1 MLVLLLMAVTGAWAA
16 AKTID
21 LSNVTEATTANN
33 GDVLTGTLANN
44 VQISIADGAEV
55 TLDNVTINGSNSDYY
70 WAGITCKGNA
80 IIILTG
86 NNFVRGFHQYYPG
99 IHIAAGKTLTIKGY
113 GSLTA
118 NSNGAGA
125 GIGSGWYIPA
135 CGNIV
140 IEGGTIIATGGDNA
154 AGIGGGNSASCGN
167 ITITGGNITAI
178 GGESGAGIGAG
189 FNGPCRNILIEGG
202 TVNATGGE
210 SAAAI
215 GGGGYGGWCGDITIT
230 NGVTAVTATKYYSAL
245 NSIGK
250 SELSGTC
257 GTVTIGG
264 INKGSISASPYTYL
278 ALADNVN
285 NGSTLTSFNGIT
297 ADVTLKRTLQTGG
310 WNTFCAPFS
319 TAKPSGWTLKKLTGS
334 SFDSSTGQLTLDFG
348 DAVSIEAGRAYL
360 VKVTANVVN
369 PTFEGVTIAN
379 VTTTTETTYADFVPV
394 MNPTPLTAYDKTV
407 LFVSGGNKLTYP
419 NTTSNINGFRAYFQ
433 LKGDAAASANAFAM
447 SFDDESTGITEIDDS
462 QAHDVRF
469 NSNGIYTLDGRRTE
483 GQPTAKG
490 IYIQNGRKVIIK

>member
-33 GDVLTGTLANN
+33 GDVLTGTLAKN
-44 VQISIADGAEV
+44 VQISIEHGATVTLNNVSINADGAW
-55 TLDNVTINGSNSDYY
+55 TSGYY
-70 WAGITCKGNA
+70 AGITCLGDA
-80 IIILTG
+80 TITLTG
-86 NNFVRGFHQYYPG
+86 NNFVKGFDEGFPG
-99 IHIAAGKTLTIKGY
+99 IHVAAAKTLTIQGN

-118 NSNGAGA
+118 SSNGSLTPGSNGAGA
-125 GIGSGWYIPA
+125 GIGGGRSLA
-135 CGNIV
+135 CGGIT
-140 IEGGTIIATGGDNA
+140 IEGGTIIATGGVNS
-154 AGIGGGNSASCGN
+154 AGIGGGDVTSCGDISIN
-167 ITITGGNITAI
+167 GGIITAT

-189 FNGPCRNILIEGG
+189 YYGSCGNISITGG
-202 TVNATGGE
+202 TVNATGG
-210 SAAAI
+210 SNATAI
-215 GGGGYGGWCGDITIT
+215 GRGY
-230 NGVTAVTATKYYSAL
+230 
-245 NSIGK
+245 
-250 SELSGTC
+250 LSTC
-257 GTVTIGG
+257 G
-264 INKGSISASPYTYL
+264 SITL

-285 NGSTLTSFNGIT
+285 NGSTLTSFNDIT

-319 TAKPSGWTLKKLTGS
+319 TATPSGWTLKKLTGS

>member
-1 MLVLLLMAVTGAWAA
+1 MKRRLFSMLVLLLMAVTGAWAA

-33 GDVLTGTLANN
+33 GDVLTGTLAKN
-44 VQISIADGAEV
+44 VQISIEHGATVTLNNVSINADGAW
-55 TLDNVTINGSNSDYY
+55 TSGYY
-70 WAGITCKGNA
+70 AGITCLGDA
-80 IIILTG
+80 TITLTG
-86 NNFVRGFHQYYPG
+86 NNFVKGFDEGFPG
-99 IHIAAGKTLTIKGY
+99 IHVAAAKTLTIQGN

-118 NSNGAGA
+118 SSNGSLTPGSNGAGA
-125 GIGSGWYIPA
+125 GIGGGRSLA
-135 CGNIV
+135 CGGIT
-140 IEGGTIIATGGDNA
+140 IEGGTIIATGGVNS
-154 AGIGGGNSASCGN
+154 AGIGGGDVTSCGDISIN
-167 ITITGGNITAI
+167 GGIITAT

-189 FNGPCRNILIEGG
+189 YYGSCGNISITGG
-202 TVNATGGE
+202 TVNATGG
-210 SAAAI
+210 SNATAI
-215 GGGGYGGWCGDITIT
+215 GRGY
-230 NGVTAVTATKYYSAL
+230 
-245 NSIGK
+245 
-250 SELSGTC
+250 LSTC
-257 GTVTIGG
+257 G
-264 INKGSISASPYTYL
+264 SITL

-285 NGSTLTSFNGIT
+285 NGSTLTSFNDIT

-319 TAKPSGWTLKKLTGS
+319 TATPSGWTLKKLTGS

-394 MNPTPLTAYDKTV
+394 MNPTPLTANDKTV

-419 NTTSNINGFRAYFQ
+419 SKTSNINGFRAYFQ

-447 SFDDESTGITEIDDS
+447 SFDNGSTGITEIDDS

-469 NSNGIYTLDGRRTE
+469 DTDGIYTLDGRRIE

>member
-33 GDVLTGTLANN
+33 GDVLTGTLAKN
-44 VQISIADGAEV
+44 VQISIEHGATVTLNNVSINADGAW
-55 TLDNVTINGSNSDYY
+55 TSGYY
-70 WAGITCKGNA
+70 AGITCLGDA
-80 IIILTG
+80 TITLTG
-86 NNFVRGFHQYYPG
+86 NNFVKGFDEGFPG
-99 IHIAAGKTLTIKGY
+99 IHVAAAKTLTIQGN

-118 NSNGAGA
+118 SSNGSLTPGSNGAGA
-125 GIGSGWYIPA
+125 GIGGGRSLA
-135 CGNIV
+135 CGGIT
-140 IEGGTIIATGGDNA
+140 IEGGTIIATGGVNS
-154 AGIGGGNSASCGN
+154 AGIGGGDVTSCGDISIN
-167 ITITGGNITAI
+167 GGIITAT

-189 FNGPCRNILIEGG
+189 YYGSCGNISITGG
-202 TVNATGGE
+202 TVNATGG
-210 SAAAI
+210 SNATAI
-215 GGGGYGGWCGDITIT
+215 GRGY
-230 NGVTAVTATKYYSAL
+230 
-245 NSIGK
+245 
-250 SELSGTC
+250 LSTC
-257 GTVTIGG
+257 G
-264 INKGSISASPYTYL
+264 SITL

-285 NGSTLTSFNGIT
+285 NGSTLTSFNDIT

-319 TAKPSGWTLKKLTGS
+319 TATPSGWTLKKLTGS

-394 MNPTPLTAYDKTV
+394 MNPTPLTANDKTV

-419 NTTSNINGFRAYFQ
+419 SKTSNINGFRAYFQ

-447 SFDDESTGITEIDDS
+447 SFDNGSTGITEIDDS

-469 NSNGIYTLDGRRTE
+469 DTDGIYTLDGRRIE

>member
-1 MLVLLLMAVTGAWAA
+1 MLVLLLMAVMGAWAES
-16 AKTID
+16 ID
-21 LSNVTEATTANN
+21 LATVTTATTANN

-44 VQISIADGAEV
+44 VQISIADGATV
-55 TLDNVTINGSNSDYY
+55 TLNNVSINADGAWTSGYY
-70 WAGITCKGNA
+70 AGITCLGDA
-80 IIILTG
+80 TITLTG
-86 NNFVRGFHQYYPG
+86 NNFVKGFDEGFPG
-99 IHIAAGKTLTIKGY
+99 IHVAAGKTLTIQGS

-118 NSNGAGA
+118 SSNGSLTPGSNGAGA
-125 GIGSGWYIPA
+125 GIGGGRSLS
-135 CGNIV
+135 CGGIT
-140 IEGGTIIATGGDNA
+140 IEGGTIIATGGVNS
-154 AGIGGGNSASCGN
+154 AGIGGGDVTSCGDISIN
-167 ITITGGNITAI
+167 GGIITAT

-189 FNGPCRNILIEGG
+189 YYGSCGNISITGG
-202 TVNATGGE
+202 TVNATGG
-210 SAAAI
+210 SNATAI
-215 GGGGYGGWCGDITIT
+215 GRGY
-230 NGVTAVTATKYYSAL
+230 
-245 NSIGK
+245 
-250 SELSGTC
+250 LSTC
-257 GTVTIGG
+257 G
-264 INKGSISASPYTYL
+264 SITL
-278 ALADNVN
+278 TLADNEDN
-285 NGSTLTSFNGIT
+285 SSTLASFNGIN

-319 TAKPSGWTLKKLTGS
+319 TATPTGWTVKELTGS
-334 SFDSSTGQLTLDFG
+334 SFNSSTGELTLSFG
-348 DAVSIEAGRAYL
+348 DASSIEAGKPYL

-394 MNPTPLTAYDKTV
+394 MNPTPLTANDKTV

-419 NTTSNINGFRAYFQ
+419 NATSNINGFRAYFQ

-447 SFDDESTGITEIDDS
+447 SFDDESTGITDIDDS

>member
-1 MLVLLLMAVTGAWAA
+1 MLVLLLMAVTGAWAE
-16 AKTID
+16 TID
-21 LSNVTEATTANN
+21 LATVTTATTANN

-44 VQISIADGAEV
+44 VQISIAEGATVTLNNVSINADGAW
-55 TLDNVTINGSNSDYY
+55 TSGYY
-70 WAGITCKGNA
+70 AGITCLGDA
-80 IIILTG
+80 TITLTG
-86 NNFVRGFHQYYPG
+86 NNFVKGFDEGFPG
-99 IHIAAGKTLTIKGY
+99 IHVAAGKTLTIQGS

-118 NSNGAGA
+118 SSNGSLTPGSNGAGA
-125 GIGSGWYIPA
+125 GIGGGRSLS
-135 CGNIV
+135 CGGIT
-140 IEGGTIIATGGDNA
+140 IEGGTIIATGGVNS
-154 AGIGGGNSASCGN
+154 AGIGGGDVTSCGDISIN
-167 ITITGGNITAI
+167 GGIITAT

-189 FNGPCRNILIEGG
+189 YYGSCGNISITGG
-202 TVNATGGE
+202 TVNATGG
-210 SAAAI
+210 SNATAI
-215 GGGGYGGWCGDITIT
+215 GRGY
-230 NGVTAVTATKYYSAL
+230 
-245 NSIGK
+245 
-250 SELSGTC
+250 LSTC
-257 GTVTIGG
+257 G
-264 INKGSISASPYTYL
+264 SITL
-278 ALADNVN
+278 TLADNEDN
-285 NGSTLTSFNGIT
+285 SSTLASFNGIN

-319 TAKPSGWTLKKLTGS
+319 TAKPSGWTVKELTGS
-334 SFDSSTGQLTLDFG
+334 SFNSSTGELTLSFG
-348 DAVSIEAGRAYL
+348 DASSIKAGKPYL

-394 MNPTPLTAYDKTV
+394 MNPTPLTANDKTV

-419 NTTSNINGFRAYFQ
+419 NATSNINGFRAYFQ

-447 SFDDESTGITEIDDS
+447 SFDDESTGITDIDDS